1 MRPSLYQS
9 ENKPL
14 PATLP
19 GPGAPISFEYL
30 DRALNLAAPYL
41 TRKELRLHLNMT
53 TPAGHGGLSRI
64 LPQIIARMTLWDH
77 QGVIF
82 DLSGA
87 EWRVWAKCVYG
98 LRYTDGPN
106 IPANVTVDQIIYLP
120 VPIEFPS
127 WAKQS
132 LTRWPLRPF
141 RAGGRMQIQ
150 FNGAVLGSVGGG
162 TDMTVNS
169 GDYEWHDYISDE
181 FVVTGK
187 QRIEVKSDPIDQIR
201 KVYAVG
207 HGTGGQLVLPL
218 MYTGPTSENAVTPWL
233 GFGTVTPPLVS
244 SQTLDFFNWDAQDL
258 LEYYKRHRFLQVAD
272 NAGTILNEDP
282 VLTGA
287 VIPFVNPEEDQNFL
301 ELPEVN
307 SFEWE
312 VNNIPLGS
320 IPVDATMI
328 VSACVD
334 RSTGQQMHTF
344 TSNSGTALAA
354 PNAVKTSDGKVKLY
368 KDLASS
374 SQFQRLKN
382 RLPAAFVPAAA
393 AGTPRPGGTP
403 NPTAANPNAGG
414 AGKG

>member
-14 PATLP
+14 PAVLP

-41 TRKELRLHLNMT
+41 TRKEFRLHLNVT
-53 TPAGHGGLSRI
+53 TPAGHGGLARI
-64 LPQIIARMTLWDH
+64 LPQIIARMTIWDH

-87 EWRVWAKCVYG
+87 EWRVWTKATYG
-98 LRYTDGPN
+98 MRYTDGLD
-106 IPANVTVDQIIYLP
+106 IAANTTTDVIIYLP

-141 RAGGRMQIQ
+141 RAGGRMQVQ
-150 FNGAVLGSVGGG
+150 FNGATLGSAGGG
-162 TDMTVNS
+162 TDFLVNS
-169 GDYEWHDYISDE
+169 GDYEWHDNISDE

-207 HGTGGQLVLPL
+207 HGTGGQLVFAL
-218 MYTGPTSENAVTPWL
+218 MYNGPTSENAGTPWL

-244 SQTLDFFNWDAQDL
+244 SQTLDYFNWDQQDL
-258 LEYYKRHRFLQVAD
+258 QQTYLRHRFLQLAD
-272 NAGTILNEDP
+272 NAGTVITEDP
-282 VLTGA
+282 VMAGN

-301 ELPEVN
+301 ELPEVQ

-320 IPVDATMI
+320 IPTDATMI
-328 VSACVD
+328 VAACVD
-334 RSTGQQMHTF
+334 RSRGQQAHTF
-344 TSNSGTALAA
+344 KSNSGNALSA

-368 KDLASS
+368 KDLPAT
-374 SQFQRLKN
+374 SQFARLKD
-382 RLPAAFVPAAA
+382 RLPAAFVPTAAPSA
-393 AGTPRPGGTP
+393 PRPSGTP
-403 NPTAANPNAGG
+403 NPTAANPNAGS
-414 AGKG
+414 GK